1 MDLGALRGEY
11 EGAVSSCAV
20 QPVETLVET
29 LADALNTRYEASHDG
44 WDPEEKRKELFDRES
59 RFIVLRADPSSPPL
73 GYTIF
78 RFDTEETADTEE
90 ADVVYL

>member
-1 MDLGALRGEY
+1 M
-11 EGAVSSCAV
+11 
-20 QPVETLVET
+20 TLH
-29 LADALNTRYEASHDG
+29 RYETSHDG

-59 RFIVLRADPSSPPL
+59 RFIVLRADRSSPPL
-73 GYTIF
+73 GYVIF